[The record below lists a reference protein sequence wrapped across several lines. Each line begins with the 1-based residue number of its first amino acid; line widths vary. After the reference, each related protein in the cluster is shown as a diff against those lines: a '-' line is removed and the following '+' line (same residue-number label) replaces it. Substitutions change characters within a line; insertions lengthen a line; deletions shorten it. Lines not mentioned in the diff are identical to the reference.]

1 MTGPYEDDVM
11 STVAVLT
18 AYENHMAELTMARAL
33 HRRGDDPGLAEH
45 ALDALEASQ
54 AIVDDLWL
62 ERMPIVR
69 DALTFGAT
77 VTEVAERMHNP
88 VREVVA
94 GLQGW
99 ADVMCAVDA
108 ITTAE
113 RRRVRRLL
121 IGAVQ

>member
-1 MTGPYEDDVM
+1 MATEDVLAAYGRHL
-11 STVAVLT
+11 AVL
-18 AYENHMAELTMARAL
+18 AVARA
-33 HRRGDDPGLAEH
+33 RQVRGDDPDLAEQ

-62 ERMPIVR
+62 KRMPIVR

-77 VTEVAERMHNP
+77 VTEVAERMHAP
-88 VREVVA
+88 VRKVVDE
-94 GLQGW
+94 LQGW

-108 ITTAE
+108 ITEAE

-121 IGAVQ
+121 IGGVL